1 LEDLVKAVANLDE
14 GTILRLVR
22 ERVKKSEDPLQIIEL
37 CRQGL
42 EIIGKRFEA
51 MEYFLSDLVLAADI
65 FQKIFDIVKPSLKE
79 QATRIKGK
87 IVLGTVQG
95 DIHDMGKNLVGTLLK
110 LNGFEVY
117 DLGVDV
123 PPNAFVQKVK
133 DTNANI
139 VALSGLLTIAWD
151 SMKKTVEEFK
161 NSGLRNKVKIM
172 IGGGMINK
180 TVEEYVGADAVG
192 KSTMD
197 AVKLAIAWSGVK

>member
-1 LEDLVKAVANLDE
+1 
-14 GTILRLVR
+14 
-22 ERVKKSEDPLQIIEL
+22 
-37 CRQGL
+37 
-42 EIIGKRFEA
+42 

-95 DIHDMGKNLVGTLLK
+95 DIHDMGKNLVGMLLK

-123 PPNAFVQKVK
+123 PPKTFVQKVK

-172 IGGGMINK
+172 IGGGMINE
-180 TVEEYVGADAVG
+180 TVEEYVGADAAG

-197 AVKLAIAWSGVK
+197 AVKLAIAWSGGK